1 MTWKAEEA
9 VRELKMMAER
19 KVETR
24 ADSLAYL
31 LRVKLVLA
39 ALSIADEFDLQELYR
54 EAMRSK

>member
-1 MTWKAEEA
+1 
-9 VRELKMMAER
+9 MMAER